1 MGRPLNHRFFGDNNQ
16 NATNNNEAT
25 GGEGVASVTAPAG
38 TLGTLVNGTYTIPA
52 ASITAPQIAG
62 GKKAVLSVVVTA
74 ATTYTVTVVSPGT
87 GYTAAP
93 TITFNGSVAGGTGSA
108 TPVATLTTSS
118 VPNAIAFQ
126 AYVTGGANRASGNDI
141 VRQVGSKRFQVR
153 TSDGLGVCK
162 LVQATPANAG
172 EMAITCT
179 DSSGKTYYVRKITN
193 RLVTLTQ
200 YGTSGWEFANGKQ
213 VKWTLG
219 SAVLNTSVTI
229 SNT

>member
-1 MGRPLNHRFFGDNNQ
+1 MGRPLNHKYFGDLNA
-16 NATNNNEAT
+16 NATNQAEQT

-62 GKKAVLSVVVTA
+62 GKKAVLRVVVTA

-108 TPVATLTTSS
+108 TPVATLTTTSI
-118 VPNAIAFQ
+118 PNAIAFQ
-126 AYVTGGANRASGNDI
+126 AFVTGGSNQTSGNDI
-141 VRQVGSKRFQVR
+141 IRQTGSKRFQVR
-153 TSDGLGVCK
+153 TSDGVQICK
-162 LVQATPANAG
+162 LVQATPAAAG
-172 EMAITCT
+172 EMAITAT
-179 DSSGKTYYVRKITN
+179 DSTSKTYYVRKITN

-200 YGTSGWEFANGKQ
+200 YGSAGHEFANGKQ

-219 SAVLNTSVTI
+219 SATVNVTVTL
-229 SNT
+229 SNA

>member
-118 VPNAIAFQ
+118 VPNALSVQ
-126 AYVTGGANRASGNDI
+126 AITSGSTNRTSGNDI
-141 VRQVGSKRFQVR
+141 IRQTGSKRFQVR
-153 TSDGLGVCK
+153 TQDGVAICK
-162 LVQATPANAG
+162 LVQATPAAVG
-172 EMAITCT
+172 EMAIVAT
-179 DSSGKTYYVRKITN
+179 DSASGTYWVRKITN
-193 RLVTLTQ
+193 RTVVLVRNSGTQ
-200 YGTSGWEFANGKQ
+200 FATGVP

-219 SAVLNTSVTI
+219 SAVNGVSVTLA
-229 SNT
+229 NA